1 MTREEHEKLKLLCSK
16 QRLESANRYLM
27 SDSEKEELKNL
38 RIEYDEL
45 NDNMG
50 KAIFY
55 MHDFLGIDFDEIAK
69 ILNYTYNSVRAR
81 YYDTKIL
88 IVFD

>member
-1 MTREEHEKLKLLCSK
+1 MTRAEHEKLKLLCCK
-16 QRLESANRYLM
+16 QRLEMSNRYLM
-27 SDSEKEELKNL
+27 TDEERNELSIL
-38 RIEYDEL
+38 RQEYDGL
-45 NDNMG
+45 NNNMG

-69 ILNYTYNSVRAR
+69 ILNYTYHSVRAR
-81 YYDTKIL
+81 YYDTKTL